1 VGPQGPIGLTGPQ
14 GPQGVQGNEG
24 PQGIQGPIGPQGVPG
39 LQGIEGIAGPQ
50 GPVGND
56 GVGIASVSMNGN
68 TLIVTLTN
76 GVTHSLPIQINSSGG
91 SNSNTLIYTTRG
103 F

>member
-1 VGPQGPIGLTGPQ
+1 LTGPQGPQGVPGNDGATGPQGPVGLTGPQ
-14 GPQGVQGNEG
+14 GPQGVQG
-24 PQGIQGPIGPQGVPG
+24 PQGIN
-39 LQGIEGIAGPQ
+39 
-50 GPVGND
+50 GNE
-56 GVGIASVSMNGN
+56 GVGISSLSMSGN

-76 GVTHSLPIQINSSGG
+76 GVIHSLPIQINSSGG